1 MRTPKSLWKI
11 ESSTTIDCGLTI
23 TFVMADAEASPPLCW
38 VLTETEHPFLITAAS
53 DIWYAT
59 WQLNTDAVGK
69 PISILN
75 GPTQDKQ
82 AGKLLMEQFKA
93 RGAATQRCANAR
105 SDGTVVKHTL
115 SLVRTKDGLLAI
127 STDMD
132 TPEDVKLAKQ
142 DGHPQLLDIS
152 ARIAAD
158 MHSQRMR
165 TGAPAV
171 SAADIA
177 AAALDGKLRS

>member
-1 MRTPKSLWKI
+1 
-11 ESSTTIDCGLTI
+11 
-23 TFVMADAEASPPLCW
+23 MADAEASPPLCW

-59 WQLNTDAVGK
+59 WQLNTDAIGK

-75 GPTQDKQ
+75 GPTRTSRP
-82 AGKLLMEQFKA
+82 ASCSWSSSR

-165 TGAPAV
+165 TGAAAV